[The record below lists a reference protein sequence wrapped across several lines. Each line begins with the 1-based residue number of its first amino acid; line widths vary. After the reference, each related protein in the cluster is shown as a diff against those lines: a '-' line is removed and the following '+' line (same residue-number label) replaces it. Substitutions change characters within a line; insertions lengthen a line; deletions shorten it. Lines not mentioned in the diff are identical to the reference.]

1 MFQYRY
7 LQSLSF
13 TIMNITEILLPIFD
27 LIQQYEGSNIVLMLS
42 DQNVGKTTLISSLI
56 FGPSTLRSL
65 QVYDPSSPE

>member
-1 MFQYRY
+1 MFQYRN